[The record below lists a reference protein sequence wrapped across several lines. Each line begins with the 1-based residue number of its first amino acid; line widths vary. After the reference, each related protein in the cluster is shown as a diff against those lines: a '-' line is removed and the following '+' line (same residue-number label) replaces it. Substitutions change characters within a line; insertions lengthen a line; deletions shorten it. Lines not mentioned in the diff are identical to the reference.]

1 MRTSRKSVFDMKKIG
16 QTIAALVYSILCTG
30 LIYIITVFSATL
42 ILSLPTWAIILVLL
56 LCLGAL
62 EVVLQFIHMTLL
74 FPYHWIVKKNKVALC
89 LSILTFVLC
98 MGKNIYMLWT
108 QTEGE
113 SYTMVILMSIIIT
126 IYLLRFLVSS
136 VVLIGTMYDNTEE

>member
-1 MRTSRKSVFDMKKIG
+1 MKKIG
-16 QTIAALVYSILCTG
+16 QTIAALVYSIWCTG
-30 LIYIITVFSATL
+30 LIYIVTVFSVTL

-56 LCLGAL
+56 LCLGVL
-62 EVVLQFIHMTLL
+62 EAVLQFFLLTLL
-74 FPYHWIVKKNKVALC
+74 SPYLWIVKKNKVALC

-113 SYTMVILMSIIIT
+113 SYTMVIVVSIIIT

-136 VVLIGTMYDNTEE
+136 VVSISTMYTYTEE